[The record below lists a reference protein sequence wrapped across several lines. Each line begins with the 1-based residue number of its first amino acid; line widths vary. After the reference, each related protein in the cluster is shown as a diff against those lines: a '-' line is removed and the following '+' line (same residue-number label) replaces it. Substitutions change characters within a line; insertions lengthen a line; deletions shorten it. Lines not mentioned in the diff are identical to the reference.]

1 MFMRL
6 WLYNQCCCCCT
17 KLSKTWH
24 YEEKIV
30 RMKKRIDNLQE
41 EIEALRHIILERSIR
56 LQNSKPGAIGLAPK
70 APGMRKN

>member
-1 MFMRL
+1 
-6 WLYNQCCCCCT
+6 
-17 KLSKTWH
+17 
-24 YEEKIV
+24 
-30 RMKKRIDNLQE
+30 MKKRIDNLQE